1 MKKSIYPSFLAL
13 LFCSALQAAPISVGN
28 IDNIYVANQFLGSAN
43 PADCKSGSSTTSS
56 CVFARSSDYFID
68 DTELA
73 SLATSNEANYTYV
86 PNQPSAYI
94 DLGFNG
100 YNIYNGAGDDLVIFI
115 VGNNT
120 SFGLEVYDTGGNMVN
135 KNTYGVA
142 GDGSDTVFDNDG
154 NWLCVNNASGECSYA
169 LSSVFIDLGDSLAAD
184 MAIGKLRILLGT
196 DYRTPSGPAF
206 SLAGGFYTTPV
217 PLPLP
222 AILFA
227 SGLGLLGWVGRR
239 KAR

>member
-1 MKKSIYPSFLAL
+1 MKKQIYLILLTL
-13 LFCSALQAAPISVGN
+13 LFSAPLQAALISVGN
-28 IDNIYVANQFLGSAN
+28 IDNIYTANEFLGSAN
-43 PADCKSGSSTTSS
+43 PADCKTDDS
-56 CVFARSSDYFID
+56 CVFARAPDYFVD
-68 DTELA
+68 DAELA
-73 SLATSNEANYTYV
+73 TLATSDPANYSYV
-86 PNQPSAYI
+86 PNSPSAYI

-100 YNIYNGAGDDLVIFI
+100 YDIYNGAGDDLVVFI

-120 SFGLEVYDTGGNMVN
+120 SFGLEVYDIDGKMVN
-135 KNTYGVA
+135 KNTYSVA
-142 GDGSDTVFDNDG
+142 GDGSDTVYDNDG
-154 NWLCVNNASGECSYA
+154 NWLCVNDANGDCAYA
-169 LSSVFIDLGDSLAAD
+169 LSSVFIDLGDTLAGD
-184 MAIGKLRILLGT
+184 VAIGKLRILLGT

-239 KAR
+239 KTV